1 MTELNSP
8 SQSPNPSLA
17 EALQK
22 AELLYERPAIEARIA
37 RLAAQI
43 DADFAACGA
52 GDLPPVYLSM
62 MHGGMW
68 FSALLALQLR
78 TQFVSD
84 YLHASRYQGQMRGDS
99 VQWLRRPSVSLQG
112 RQVLL
117 IDDILDEGHT
127 LEVVRAYCL
136 EQGAKQ
142 VRIAVLCRKKHGR
155 CALSVPADYVGTD
168 LPDRFVFGFGMDYYE
183 QGRQLP
189 AIYAL

>member
-1 MTELNSP
+1 MNPEIVT
-8 SQSPNPSLA
+8 PNTTPSLR
-17 EALQK
+17 EALKK
-22 AELLYERPAIEARIA
+22 AELLYDRHALDARIA

-43 DADFAACGA
+43 DADFAADASPDC
-52 GDLPPVYLSM
+52 PPVYLTLM
-62 MHGGMW
+62 QGGMW
-68 FSALLALQLR
+68 FSALLALQLK
-78 TQFVSD
+78 TPFVSD
-84 YLHASRYQGQMRGDS
+84 YLHASRYRGQVQGDS
-99 VQWLRRPSVSLQG
+99 VQWLHQPELELQG

-136 EQGAKQ
+136 AAGAAQ

-155 CALSVPADYVGTD
+155 CFLSVPADYVGVD